1 MARLL
6 PIRRLDRYVAS
17 EFIGPFAATAA
28 GFLVLLLTGPI
39 FQLTDLLVVQRAS
52 AGTTLGLLALKVP
65 EALSIAL
72 PIASLFGTLLSSG
85 RLVRDGEMT
94 VMRTA
99 GLSVLRIGLPIVV
112 LGALVSVGAYLLN
125 EYVVP
130 AANHRYETELRR
142 ALQADPVPAISENIF
157 FRGSPDR
164 WFYVRRVDRSTRRLY
179 DAIIYEL
186 RPGTFPVIYTAREGW
201 YEGRTW
207 HLEGVTMK
215 ELDREGFVQL
225 ESAMARY
232 ELTLPEPAEDYL
244 GAQKRTEE
252 MSRRELGEQ
261 IRRLRQAGVVA
272 RSMMVDYHFKLA
284 LPAANLVLAVLGLPL
299 SLYGRRGGRAFGMA
313 ASLGLALLYYVI
325 FALSR
330 SLGNSGALD
339 PLLAAW
345 LPNVLCLSAAAWL
358 YVRAEWAA

>member
-1 MARLL
+1 MPPPLR
-6 PIRRLDRYVAS
+6 IRRLDRYVAA

-39 FQLTDLLVVQRAS
+39 FQLTDMLVVQRAS
-52 AGTTLGLLALKVP
+52 AATTLWLLALKLP

-72 PIASLFGTLLSSG
+72 PIASLFGTLLSAG

-94 VMRTA
+94 VMRTS
-99 GLSVLRIGLPIVV
+99 GLSVLRIGMPIVV
-112 LGALVSVGAYLLN
+112 LGAAISVGAYLLN

-130 AANHRYETELRR
+130 VANHRYEVELRR
-142 ALQADPVPAISENIF
+142 AIQADPVPAISDNVF
-157 FRGSPDR
+157 FRGSPHQ
-164 WFYVRRVDRSTRRLY
+164 WFYVRRVDRASRHLF
-179 DAIIYEL
+179 DVIVYEL

-215 ELDREGFVQL
+215 QLDRDGFVQL

-244 GAQKRTEE
+244 GSQKRTEE

-272 RSMMVDYHFKLA
+272 RAMMVDYHFKLA
-284 LPAANLVLAVLGLPL
+284 LPVSNLVLAVLGLPL

-313 ASLGLALLYYVI
+313 ASLGLALLYYVV

-330 SLGNSGALD
+330 SLGNSGAMD

-345 LPNVLCLSAAAWL
+345 LPNVLCLAAAAWL